1 MKNKIIC
8 SNCVMDTTDSKIIFD
23 KDGFCDHCVNF
34 LDKTKKQWEK
44 LTPNKLKKITDNIK
58 LNKKKSEFD
67 CILGL
72 SGGIDSSYLLHKI
85 VSEYNLNPLVF
96 HVDAGWNSQISSN
109 NIQRLVEKLKLELF
123 TEVIN
128 WREMKDLQI
137 SFFKS
142 GVPHIDTP
150 QDHAFFATMY
160 RFANKY
166 KINYILTGANLS
178 TECVRNPKEWMY
190 YQSDNI
196 QLLDIHKKFGKEK
209 LLTFPLTSVL
219 WHKVYLPYIK
229 NINVIKPLDYID
241 YNKKDAVEELKK
253 IYNWQPYA
261 QKHFESRF
269 TQFYE
274 KYWLYER
281 FGFDTRKVQLS
292 SLILTNQITRDEALE
307 ILKKKPYDENT
318 IHLDIKFICDKLEIS
333 KEDFNVFFEGPKKT
347 YKDYKNSSYIY
358 EMGSIVSKFLGL
370 ELGGKR

>member
-1 MKNKIIC
+1 MKNRTIC
-8 SNCVMDTTDSKIIFD
+8 RNCVMDTTDSKIVFD
-23 KDGFCDHCVNF
+23 INGFCDHCVNF
-34 LDKTKKQWEK
+34 LHKTKKQWEK

-58 LNKKKSEFD
+58 LSKKKSEFD

-160 RFANKY
+160 KFANKY
-166 KINYILTGANLS
+166 GINYILTGANLS

-196 QLLDIHKKFGKEK
+196 QLIDIHKKFGNEK

-229 NINVIKPLDYID
+229 NIKVIKPLDYIE
-241 YNKKDAVEELKK
+241 YNKKSAVDELKNT
-253 IYNWQPYA
+253 YGWQPYP

-269 TQFYE
+269 TEFYE

-292 SLILTNQITRDEALE
+292 SLILTNQISRDEALE

-333 KEDFNVFFEGPKKT
+333 EENFNVFFKGPKKN

-358 EMGSIVSKFLGL
+358 EIGSTVSKFLGL

>member
-1 MKNKIIC
+1 MKNRTIC
-8 SNCVMDTTDSKIIFD
+8 RNCVMDTTDSKIVFD
-23 KDGFCDHCVNF
+23 INGFCDHCVNF
-34 LDKTKKQWEK
+34 LHKTKKQWEK

-58 LNKKKSEFD
+58 LSKKKSEFD

-160 RFANKY
+160 KFANKY
-166 KINYILTGANLS
+166 GINYILTGANLS

-196 QLLDIHKKFGKEK
+196 QLIDIHKKFGNEK
-209 LLTFPLTSVL
+209 LSTFPLTSVL

-229 NINVIKPLDYID
+229 NIKVIKPLDYIE
-241 YNKKDAVEELKK
+241 YNKKSAVDELKNT
-253 IYNWQPYA
+253 YGWQPYP

-269 TQFYE
+269 TEFYE

-292 SLILTNQITRDEALE
+292 SLILTNQISRDEALE
-307 ILKKKPYDENT
+307 ILKKKT
-318 IHLDIKFICDKLEIS
+318 I
-333 KEDFNVFFEGPKKT
+333 
-347 YKDYKNSSYIY
+347 
-358 EMGSIVSKFLGL
+358 
-370 ELGGKR
+370 R

>member
-1 MKNKIIC
+1 MKNKTIC
-8 SNCVMDTTDSKIIFD
+8 INCVMDTTDSKIVFD
-23 KDGFCDHCVNF
+23 INGFCDHCVNF
-34 LDKTKKQWEK
+34 LHKTKKQWEK

-58 LNKKKSEFD
+58 LSKKKSEFD

-160 RFANKY
+160 KFANKY
-166 KINYILTGANLS
+166 GINYILTGANLS

-196 QLLDIHKKFGKEK
+196 QLIDIHKKFGNEK
-209 LLTFPLTSVL
+209 LSTFPLTSVL

-229 NINVIKPLDYID
+229 NIKVIKPLDYIE
-241 YNKKDAVEELKK
+241 YNKKSAVDELKNT
-253 IYNWQPYA
+253 YGWQPYP

-269 TQFYE
+269 TEFYE

-292 SLILTNQITRDEALE
+292 SLILTNQISRDEALE

-333 KEDFNVFFEGPKKT
+333 EENFNVFFKGPKKN

-358 EMGSIVSKFLGL
+358 EIGSTVSKFLGL

>member
-1 MKNKIIC
+1 MKNRTIC
-8 SNCVMDTTDSKIIFD
+8 SNCVMDTTDSKIVFD
-23 KDGFCDHCVNF
+23 INGFCDHCVNF
-34 LDKTKKQWEK
+34 LNKTKKQWEK
-44 LTPNKLKKITDNIK
+44 LTSNKLKKITDNIK
-58 LNKKKSEFD
+58 LDKKKSEFD

-85 VSEYNLNPLVF
+85 VSEYNLSPLVF

-128 WREMKDLQI
+128 WKEMKDLQI

-190 YQSDNI
+190 YQSDNT
-196 QLLDIHKKFGKEK
+196 QLIDIHKKFGNEK

-229 NINVIKPLDYID
+229 NIKVIKPLDYIN
-241 YNKKDAVEELKK
+241 YNKKDAVEELKN
-253 IYNWQPYA
+253 IYGWQPYA

-292 SLILTNQITRDEALE
+292 SLILTDQISRDEALE
-307 ILKKKPYDENT
+307 VLKKKPYDEKT

-333 KEDFNVFFEGPKKT
+333 EKDLNTFFEAPKKT

-358 EMGSIVSKFLGL
+358 EIGSIVSKFLGL

>member
-1 MKNKIIC
+1 MKNRTIC

-23 KDGFCDHCVNF
+23 INGFCDHCVNF
-34 LDKTKKQWEK
+34 LNKTKKQWEK
-44 LTPNKLKKITDNIK
+44 LTSNKLKKITDNIK
-58 LNKKKSEFD
+58 LDKKKSEFD

-85 VSEYNLNPLVF
+85 VSEYNLSPLVF

-128 WREMKDLQI
+128 WKEMKDLQI

-190 YQSDNI
+190 YQSDNT
-196 QLLDIHKKFGKEK
+196 QLIDIHKKFGNEK

-229 NINVIKPLDYID
+229 NIKVIKPLDYIN
-241 YNKKDAVEELKK
+241 YNKKDAVEELKN
-253 IYNWQPYA
+253 IYGWQPYA

-292 SLILTNQITRDEALE
+292 SLILTDQISRDEALE
-307 ILKKKPYDENT
+307 VLKKNHTMKK
-318 IHLDIKFICDKLEIS
+318 LFI
-333 KEDFNVFFEGPKKT
+333 
-347 YKDYKNSSYIY
+347 
-358 EMGSIVSKFLGL
+358 
-370 ELGGKR
+370 

>member
-1 MKNKIIC
+1 MKNRTIC

-23 KDGFCDHCVNF
+23 INGFCDHCVNF
-34 LDKTKKQWEK
+34 LNKTKKQWEK
-44 LTPNKLKKITDNIK
+44 LTSNKLKKITDNIK

-85 VSEYNLNPLVF
+85 VSEYNLSPLVF

-128 WREMKDLQI
+128 WKEMKDLQI

-190 YQSDNI
+190 YQSDNT
-196 QLLDIHKKFGKEK
+196 QLIDIHKKFGNEK

-229 NINVIKPLDYID
+229 NIKVIKPLDYIN
-241 YNKKDAVEELKK
+241 YNKKDAVEELKN
-253 IYNWQPYA
+253 IYGWQPYA

-292 SLILTNQITRDEALE
+292 SLILTDQISRDEALE
-307 ILKKKPYDENT
+307 VLKKKPYDEKT

-333 KEDFNVFFEGPKKT
+333 EKDLNTFFEAPKKT

-358 EMGSIVSKFLGL
+358 EIGSIVSKFLGL